1 LDRTATSGEGMKA
14 HKNARTTQYSRQIL
28 VERIAQGLPAWQV
41 AQDLGISRQTVH
53 KWLRRARGE
62 GLSGLEDRTT
72 RPVHSPTRL
81 SRSKLEHIS
90 ALRLQR
96 LTAEQIA
103 GRLRLPRSTVSR
115 HLSAL
120 GLGKLPPLHPP
131 PPVVRYER
139 EHPGELLHID
149 TKKLGRF
156 RRLGHRVTGNR
167 QQDSVGAGWDFLHVC
182 VDDASRLAYV
192 EIHPNELRYTATRFL
207 IRALRFFRD
216 HGVQVQRVMTD
227 NGSAYRSKPFSKTCR
242 WLRLHHKRTRPYTPR
257 TNGKAERFIQTLMRQ
272 WAYQRAYPNSALRN
286 AALPAWMHRYNHH
299 RPHAS
304 LGRKPPISRLAS
316 PVCQQS
322 P

>member
-1 LDRTATSGEGMKA
+1 MKA
-14 HKNARTTQYSRQIL
+14 HKNARTTQFSRQIL
-28 VERIAQGLPAWQV
+28 VERVGQGLPAWQV

-53 KWLRRARGE
+53 KWLRRARAE

-72 RPVHSPTRL
+72 RPAHSPTRL
-81 SRSKLEHIS
+81 SRSKLERICE
-90 ALRLQR
+90 LRLQR
-96 LTAEQIA
+96 LTAEQISEQLGLA
-103 GRLRLPRSTVSR
+103 RSTISR

-120 GLGKLPPLHPP
+120 GMGKLPPLHPP

-139 EHPGELLHID
+139 EHPGELIHID

-156 RRLGHRVTGNR
+156 QRLGHRVTGNR
-167 QQDSVGAGWDFLHVC
+167 HQYSEGVGWDFLHVC

-207 IRALRFFRD
+207 IHALRFFRD

-227 NGSAYRSKPFSKTCR
+227 NGSAYRSRPFTKTCR
-242 WLRLHHKRTRPYTPR
+242 WLRLAHKRTRPYTPR
-257 TNGKAERFIQTLMRQ
+257 TNGKAERFIQTLLRQ
-272 WAYQRAYPNSALRN
+272 WAYQRAYPNSGLRN
-286 AALPAWMHRYNHH
+286 AALPAWMHRYNHQ

-316 PVCQQS
+316 RLCQ
-322 P
+322 

>member
-1 LDRTATSGEGMKA
+1 MKA
-14 HKNARTTQYSRQIL
+14 HKNARTTHYSRQIL
-28 VERIAQGLPAWQV
+28 VQRIAQGIPAWRV

-53 KWLRRARGE
+53 KWLARVRAEGSS
-62 GLSGLEDRTT
+62 GLSDRSS
-72 RPVHSPTRL
+72 RPAHSPTRL
-81 SRSKLEHIS
+81 SGSKLERIS

-103 GRLRLPRSTVSR
+103 ERLGLPRSTVSR
-115 HLSAL
+115 HLSAF
-120 GLGKLPPLHPP
+120 GMGKLPPLHPP

-139 EHPGELLHID
+139 EHPGELIHID

-156 RRLGHRVTGNR
+156 QRLGHRVTGNR
-167 QQDSVGAGWDFLHVC
+167 HQCSDGAGWDYLHVC

-216 HGVQVQRVMTD
+216 YGVQVQRVMTD
-227 NGSAYRSKPFSKTCR
+227 NGSAYRSRPFTKTCR
-242 WLRLHHKRTRPYTPR
+242 WLRLAHKRTRPYTPR
-257 TNGKAERFIQTLMRQ
+257 TNGKAERFIQTLLRQ

-286 AALPAWMHRYNHH
+286 AALPDWLHRYNHQ

-304 LGRKPPISRLAS
+304 LGRKPPISRLPS
-316 PVCQQS
+316 RLCRQRP
-322 P
+322 